1 MSRRGTRALVVFV
14 AAVTTIMPAFAPAQP
29 RPDPMQEMT
38 AKINDAAAKINRVRQ
53 LKGKKV
59 AVGEFRMVDN
69 KTTELAALIANLLEV
84 ALSNQADLELV
95 SRSDLCQVIR
105 ENKLW
110 VSDQFD
116 PQAAKKMGNFSQA
129 DFIVPGRVTALDR
142 VAQVTFRVVDTETTR
157 SVFADAIS
165 IPLSDSLLK
174 KGSLP
179 VAGDGCDDAKGGQ
192 DTAKAGPDTTAASSK
207 AIPALTSPP
216 SPADANR
223 LQVKV
228 WTEKTVYRVGEPLR
242 ISVRVNRDAYITL
255 VDLGTSG
262 AVTVLYPNRF
272 HQNNFVR
279 GAQDVMIPP
288 PEAEFT
294 LAVQGPKGFEQIRAI
309 ATEQPVS
316 FVPSYFSNP
325 NVAFRSLDRNQ
336 SRNIS
341 LEKKQVAPTKWAEDV
356 IALEIEP

>member
-1 MSRRGTRALVVFV
+1 MVIERA
-14 AAVTTIMPAFAPAQP
+14 IEERHGSPG
-29 RPDPMQEMT
+29 RC
-38 AKINDAAAKINRVRQ
+38 
-53 LKGKKV
+53 
-59 AVGEFRMVDN
+59 
-69 KTTELAALIANLLEV
+69 ELAALIANLLEV

-129 DFIVPGRVTALDR
+129 DFI
-142 VAQVTFRVVDTETTR
+142 
-157 SVFADAIS
+157 IS

-179 VAGDGCDDAKGGQ
+179 VAGDGCDNAKSGQ

-207 AIPALTSPP
+207 TIPALTSPP
-216 SPADANR
+216 SPADTNR

-279 GAQDVMIPP
+279 GERDVMIPP
-288 PEAEFT
+288 PDAEFT

-309 ATEQPVS
+309 ATEQAVS
-316 FVPSYFSNP
+316 FVPSDFSNP
-325 NVAFRSLDRNQ
+325 NVAFRALDRNQ

-341 LEKKQVAPTKWAEDV
+341 VEKKQVGPSKWAEDV
-356 IALEIEP
+356 IALEIKP